1 MGRVRGDLECGA
13 TWDAAPPAS
22 SVSGRCG
29 RSHRRRPGGSPRR
42 RCSASC
48 RPRPRGGRR
57 RRCGGRRA
65 LGHVLGHRDAAVV
78 LDGAIGVG
86 RDEPPE
92 AQAAAGAGVARRGER
107 DVDGAEVGQ
116 TLAQRGSRRG
126 ARSCP
131 CTSPV
136 VTCSGPIRPADGT
149 EGEETHRRRPDGAPG
164 RAGGE
169 PPGTCRAS
177 SKDPSTPW
185 RARDRSDDQ
194 PARVGIAFP
203 ASRPVRRCVAG
214 RERHPHP
221 DATGLR
227 RRRVPDALPGQLEAL
242 PLLPDVGVRG
252 PEEPDDV
259 VEHRT
264 HGTGPH
270 MEHHASVPAKD
281 SPAPPHRGRPGST
294 DRPPNGDRTGRL
306 ARPVLSVTLWS

>member
-1 MGRVRGDLECGA
+1 MRRHRRRRSAGDAVDLTAGHGEGCLEDAVLRAAVRVPGEVGADDVEVVGLSATSLGTVTLRWYSMAPSASTAMNLPRPRPLRGLVSPVVVSETSMGPKSGRPSLSVGLVGVLGRAHARHPLSRVRG
-13 TWDAAPPAS
+13 
-22 SVSGRCG
+22 
-29 RSHRRRPGGSPRR
+29 RSAQRME
-42 RCSASC
+42 
-48 RPRPRGGRR
+48 
-57 RRCGGRRA
+57 RRA
-65 LGHVLGHRDAAVV
+65 KRLT
-78 LDGAIGVG
+78 DGGLT
-86 RDEPPE
+86 
-92 AQAAAGAGVARRGER
+92 AR
-107 DVDGAEVGQ
+107 
-116 TLAQRGSRRG
+116 
-126 ARSCP
+126 P
-131 CTSPV
+131 
-136 VTCSGPIRPADGT
+136 
-149 EGEETHRRRPDGAPG
+149 
-164 RAGGE
+164 GE